1 MVEVCGTL
9 SLRRWTLSRG
19 RSTKLR
25 TVNERYKRPLWGGR
39 FEVSPAEAFERLNAS
54 IPFDIRLAPYD
65 IRGSIAHAKMLG
77 AQGIVSDGESA
88 TLVRGL
94 EAVLREV
101 EAEEFAWDLSA
112 EDVHTA
118 IERRLREIEGDVALK
133 LHTGRSRNDQVALDL
148 HLFVR
153 DAAERIGAGVIA
165 TMRAL
170 VGVAETN
177 RDLVLPG
184 YTHLQRAQ
192 PILLSHHLLAHFE
205 ALRRD
210 LRRLEAAKEAAHVS
224 PLGAAAL
231 AGTPH
236 PVDPTFTAEELGLQ
250 PFTNS
255 LDAVSERDFVLDLL
269 YACAVLGVHMSRL
282 GEEWVLWTS
291 AEFGFATI
299 DDAYSSGSSIM
310 PQKKNPDAYELMRG
324 KAGRLVGDLNA
335 LLITLKGLPL
345 GYSKDLQEDK
355 ETLFD
360 AVDSVLAMLAV
371 LPEML
376 RTARFYGERMAG
388 AAGGFTLAT
397 ELADFLA
404 AKGVPFREAHHAV
417 GRLVRRCEELGVSL
431 EFVPPEELAAAHP
444 ALSEVPEGLLTPR
457 GSVQS
462 KRSAGSTAPG
472 SVEEQLVQAKA
483 FFEAMKGSQED
494 RNKAGFR
501 RE

>member
-1 MVEVCGTL
+1 M
-9 SLRRWTLSRG
+9 
-19 RSTKLR
+19 
-25 TVNERYKRPLWGGR
+25 NERNEGPLWGGR
-39 FEVSPAEAFERLNAS
+39 FGASPAEAFERLNAS

-65 IRGSIAHAKMLG
+65 IQGSVAHARMLG
-77 AQGIVSDGESA
+77 AQGIISDEESA

-94 EAVLREV
+94 EAVLGKV
-101 EAEEFAWDLSA
+101 ESGEFAWDLSD

-118 IERRLREIEGDVALK
+118 VERSLRELVGDVALK

-153 DAAERIGAGVIA
+153 DASERIGAGVLA
-165 TMRAL
+165 AMRAL
-170 VGVAETN
+170 VGVAEMN
-177 RDLVLPG
+177 GDLILPG

-205 ALRRD
+205 AFRRD
-210 LRRLEAAKEAAHVS
+210 LLRLEAAREAANVS

-236 PVDPTFTAEELGLQ
+236 PVDTTLTAAELGMK
-250 PFTNS
+250 PFANS
-255 LDAVSERDFVLDLL
+255 LDAVSERDFVLDML
-269 YACAVLGVHMSRL
+269 YACAVLGVHLSRL

-310 PQKKNPDAYELMRG
+310 PQKKNPDAYELVRG
-324 KAGRLVGDLNA
+324 KAGRLIADLNT

-355 ETLFD
+355 EPLFD
-360 AVDSVLAMLAV
+360 AAGAVLAMLAV

-376 RTARFYGERMAG
+376 QTARFDGERMAR
-388 AAGGFTLAT
+388 AAGGFALAT
-397 ELADFLA
+397 DLADFLA

-417 GRLVRRCEELGVSL
+417 GRLVLRCEELGVSL
-431 EFVPPEELAAAHP
+431 EDVPQEELAAAHP
-444 ALSEVPEGLLTPR
+444 ALSEVPEGLFTPR
-457 GSVQS
+457 GSVQN

-472 SVEEQLVQAKA
+472 SVREQLGRAKA
-483 FFEAMKGSQED
+483 FLEKMEG
-494 RNKAGFR
+494 RNGPTFR

>member
-1 MVEVCGTL
+1 
-9 SLRRWTLSRG
+9 
-19 RSTKLR
+19 
-25 TVNERYKRPLWGGR
+25 
-39 FEVSPAEAFERLNAS
+39 
-54 IPFDIRLAPYD
+54 
-65 IRGSIAHAKMLG
+65 MLG
-77 AQGIVSDGESA
+77 EQGIVSDEESA
-88 TLVRGL
+88 TLVSGL

-101 EAEEFAWDLSA
+101 EAGELAWDLSD

-118 IERRLREIEGDVALK
+118 VERRLRELVGDVALK

-153 DAAERIGAGVIA
+153 DTAEQIRAGVLA
-165 TMRAL
+165 AMHAL
-170 VGVAETN
+170 VGVAETDG
-177 RDLVLPG
+177 DLTLPG

-192 PILLSHHLLAHFE
+192 PILLSHHLLAHFQ

-210 LRRLEAAKEAAHVS
+210 LRRFDAAREAANVS

-236 PVDPTFTAEELGLQ
+236 PVDPSFTAADLGME

-269 YACAVLGVHMSRL
+269 YASAVLGVHLSRL

-291 AEFGFATI
+291 AEFAFATLG
-299 DDAYSSGSSIM
+299 DAYSSGSSIM

-324 KAGRLVGDLNA
+324 KTGRLIGDLNGVM
-335 LLITLKGLPL
+335 ITLKGLPL

-355 ETLFD
+355 EPLFD

-376 RTARFYGERMAG
+376 RTARFDGGRMAE
-388 AAGGFTLAT
+388 AAGGFALAT
-397 ELADFLA
+397 ELADFLT
-404 AKGVPFREAHHAV
+404 AKGIPFREAHHAV

-431 EFVPPEELAAAHP
+431 EDVPQEELAAAHP

-457 GSVQS
+457 GSVLI

-472 SVEEQLVQAKA
+472 SVDVQLRRAKA
-483 FFEAMKGSQED
+483 FIKTMEGHSEGQVSEGSD
-494 RNKAGFR
+494 RCG
-501 RE
+501 

>member
-1 MVEVCGTL
+1 VDENQKG
-9 SLRRWTLSRG
+9 
-19 RSTKLR
+19 
-25 TVNERYKRPLWGGR
+25 PLWGGR
-39 FEVSPAEAFERLNAS
+39 FGASPAEAFERLNAS

-65 IRGSIAHAKMLG
+65 IRGSVAHAKMLG
-77 AQGIVSDGESA
+77 ARGILSDEEAA
-88 TLVRGL
+88 TLVLGL

-101 EAEEFAWDLSA
+101 EEEKFSWDLSD
-112 EDVHTA
+112 EDVHSA
-118 IERRLREIEGDVALK
+118 VERRLKELVGDVALK
-133 LHTGRSRNDQVALDL
+133 LHTGRSRNDQTALDL
-148 HLFVR
+148 HLFAR
-153 DAAERIGAGVIA
+153 DAAERISAGVLA
-165 TMRAL
+165 AMRAL
-170 VGVAETN
+170 VGVAETDG
-177 RDLVLPG
+177 DLVLPG

-205 ALRRD
+205 ILKRD
-210 LRRLEAAKEAAHVS
+210 LRRLEAAREAANVS

-236 PVDPTFTAEELGLQ
+236 PVDPGLTAEELGME

-269 YACAVLGVHMSRL
+269 YACAVLGVHLSRL

-291 AEFGFATI
+291 AEFGFATLG
-299 DDAYSSGSSIM
+299 DAYSSGSSIM

-324 KAGRLVGDLNA
+324 KAGRLIGDLNA

-355 ETLFD
+355 EPLFD
-360 AVDSVLAMLAV
+360 AVDAVLAMLAI

-376 RTARFYGERMAG
+376 RTARFHGRRMAE
-388 AAGGFTLAT
+388 AAGGFALAT

-417 GRLVRRCEELGVSL
+417 GRLVRKCEELGVSL
-431 EFVPPEELAAAHP
+431 EDAPQDELAAAHP
-444 ALSEVPEGLLTPR
+444 ALSEVPEGLLTLR
-457 GSVQS
+457 GSVHN

-472 SVEEQLVQAKA
+472 SVGEQLRRANVFLETIDGRLEGQN
-483 FFEAMKGSQED
+483 
-494 RNKAGFR
+494 RPNFR

>member
-1 MVEVCGTL
+1 
-9 SLRRWTLSRG
+9 
-19 RSTKLR
+19 
-25 TVNERYKRPLWGGR
+25 
-39 FEVSPAEAFERLNAS
+39 
-54 IPFDIRLAPYD
+54 
-65 IRGSIAHAKMLG
+65 MLG
-77 AQGIVSDGESA
+77 TQGMISDRESA
-88 TLVRGL
+88 TLVSGL

-101 EAEEFAWDLSA
+101 ESGEFAWVLSD

-118 IERRLREIEGDVALK
+118 VERRLKELVGDVALK

-148 HLFVR
+148 HLFAR
-153 DAAERIGAGVIA
+153 DAAEQIRSGVLTA
-165 TMRAL
+165 MRAL

-177 RDLVLPG
+177 ADLVLPG

-210 LRRLEAAKEAAHVS
+210 LRRFEAAAEAANVS

-236 PVDPTFTAEELGLQ
+236 PVDPSFTAAELGMMPFTNSLDA
-250 PFTNS
+250 FTNS

-269 YACAVLGVHMSRL
+269 YACAVLGVHLSRL

-324 KAGRLVGDLNA
+324 KTGRLIGDLNGV
-335 LLITLKGLPL
+335 LITLKGLPL

-355 ETLFD
+355 EPLFD

-376 RTARFYGERMAG
+376 QTARFDGGRMAE
-388 AAGGFTLAT
+388 AAGGFALAT

-404 AKGVPFREAHHAV
+404 AKGIPFRDAHHAV
-417 GRLVRRCEELGVSL
+417 GRLVRRCEKLGVSL
-431 EFVPPEELAAAHP
+431 EDVPQDELAAAHP
-444 ALSEVPEGLLTPR
+444 ALSEVPERLLTPH
-457 GSVQS
+457 GSVQD
-462 KRSAGSTAPG
+462 KVSAGSTAPG
-472 SVEEQLVQAKA
+472 SVDKQLRQAKA
-483 FFEAMKGSQED
+483 FLETMEGLSEGQISEGSD
-494 RNKAGFR
+494 KCG
-501 RE
+501 

>member
-1 MVEVCGTL
+1 M
-9 SLRRWTLSRG
+9 S
-19 RSTKLR
+19 
-25 TVNERYKRPLWGGR
+25 ERDKSPLWGGR
-39 FEVSPAEAFERLNAS
+39 FGASPAEAFERINAS

-65 IRGSIAHAKMLG
+65 IRGSIAHARMLG
-77 AQGIVSDGESA
+77 AQGIVSEVEA
-88 TLVRGL
+88 AELMRGL
-94 EAVLREV
+94 EAVLGEV
-101 EAEEFAWDLSA
+101 ESGEFSWDLSD

-118 IERRLREIEGDVALK
+118 VERRLRELVGDVALK
-133 LHTGRSRNDQVALDL
+133 LHTGRSRNDQVALDM
-148 HLFVR
+148 HLFAR
-153 DAAERIGAGVIA
+153 DAAELVRSAVLA
-165 TMRAL
+165 SMRAL
-170 VGVAETN
+170 VEVAEAHS
-177 RDLVLPG
+177 DLVLPG

-205 ALRRD
+205 ALKRD
-210 LRRLEAAKEAAHVS
+210 LRRFDSARDAANVS

-236 PVDPTFTAEELGLQ
+236 PVDTRLTAEELGMG

-255 LDAVSERDFVLDLL
+255 LDAVSERDFALDLL
-269 YACAVLGVHMSRL
+269 YACAVLGLHLSRL

-291 AEFGFATI
+291 AEFGFAVL

-324 KAGRLVGDLNA
+324 KAGRLIGDLNA

-355 ETLFD
+355 EPLFD

-376 RTARFYGERMAG
+376 RTAHFEGERMAD
-388 AAGGFTLAT
+388 AAGGFALAT

-404 AKGVPFREAHHAV
+404 ASGIPFREAHHAV

-431 EFVPPEELAAAHP
+431 EDVPHEELLAAHP
-444 ALSEVPEGLLTPR
+444 ALSELPDGLLTPQ
-457 GSVQS
+457 G
-462 KRSAGSTAPG
+462 
-472 SVEEQLVQAKA
+472 
-483 FFEAMKGSQED
+483 
-494 RNKAGFR
+494 
-501 RE
+501 

>member
-1 MVEVCGTL
+1 VSE
-9 SLRRWTLSRG
+9 R
-19 RSTKLR
+19 
-25 TVNERYKRPLWGGR
+25 NEGPLWGGR
-39 FEVSPAEAFERLNAS
+39 FGASPAEAFERLNAS

-65 IRGSIAHAKMLG
+65 IQGSVAHAKMLG
-77 AQGIVSDGESA
+77 TQGIISDEESA

-101 EAEEFAWDLSA
+101 ESGEFVWDLRD

-118 IERRLREIEGDVALK
+118 VERRLRELAGDVALK

-153 DAAERIGAGVIA
+153 DAAERIGAGVLA
-165 TMRAL
+165 AMHAL

-177 RDLVLPG
+177 RDLIMPG

-205 ALRRD
+205 MLRRD
-210 LRRLEAAKEAAHVS
+210 LRRFEAAREAANVS

-236 PVDPTFTAEELGLQ
+236 PVDPTLTAGELGME

-255 LDAVSERDFVLDLL
+255 LDAVSERDFALDLL
-269 YACAVLGVHMSRL
+269 YACAVLGVHLSRL
-282 GEEWVLWTS
+282 AEEWVLWTS

-299 DDAYSSGSSIM
+299 DDAYSSGSSVM

-324 KAGRLVGDLNA
+324 KAGRLIADLNA
-335 LLITLKGLPL
+335 LLITLRGLPL

-355 ETLFD
+355 EPLFD
-360 AVDSVLAMLAV
+360 ATGSVLAMLAV

-376 RTARFYGERMAG
+376 RTARFDGGRMAG
-388 AAGGFTLAT
+388 AAGGFALAT

-404 AKGVPFREAHHAV
+404 ANGVPFREAHHAV
-417 GRLVRRCEELGVSL
+417 GRLVRRCEELRVSL
-431 EFVPPEELAAAHP
+431 EEVPMEELVAAHP

-457 GSVQS
+457 GSVRN

-472 SVEEQLVQAKA
+472 SVREQLGQAKA
-483 FFEAMKGSQED
+483 FLEKMEG
-494 RNKAGFR
+494 RNRPPFR